1 MRRWL
6 ALRERRGL
14 TFAELSLRT
23 GVPVTTL
30 ASWSGRLR
38 REAAAAADSQPA
50 FVELVPR
57 GADASGRIEVVLR
70 NERRLLVGADIEPE
84 LLARM
89 AAALDP

>member
-1 MRRWL
+1 MIARIH
-6 ALRERRGL
+6 GL
-14 TFAELSLRT
+14 LESIDDGTAT
-23 GVPVTTL
+23 GNVF
-30 ASWSGRLR
+30 R
-38 REAAAAADSQPA
+38 ADNGQPA